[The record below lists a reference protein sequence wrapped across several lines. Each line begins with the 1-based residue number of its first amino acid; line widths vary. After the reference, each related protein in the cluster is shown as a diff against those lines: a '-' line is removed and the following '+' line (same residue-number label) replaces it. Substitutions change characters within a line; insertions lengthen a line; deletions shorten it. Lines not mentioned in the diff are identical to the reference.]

1 MVNYTLLSANLR
13 QTYTSLEVTFPLSKI
28 KTTQNRYS
36 AATTIAPIT
45 SSNLLNVNLR
55 QVL

>member
-1 MVNYTLLSANLR
+1 MVNYTLLYANLR

-28 KTTQNRYS
+28 RTTQNCYS
-36 AATTIAPIT
+36 AAATIAPIT
-45 SSNLLNVNLR
+45 SSNLLNVNLC